1 MAAVGVEPVD
11 TAGPPDERRPTRRGR
26 PGPRFERTPYLLI
39 VPTLVVIAIT
49 LGVPLYKII
58 TQSFRHQTK
67 YDLYHDNP
75 GQWSGLQNYSDVVS
89 DSDFW
94 SVVERTFLVTA
105 VLVVLSVG
113 ISLGLALLLN
123 RVSKWVRVPMMVLLM
138 FIWAVPQIVSIE
150 LFNWFVDPNFGVLNY
165 MLKKIGFTG
174 FDKHD
179 WFVDP
184 VQGWSVIIALVI
196 WGAIPF
202 LTITLSAGMSMVP
215 KELGEA
221 AKMDGANPFQ
231 AFKAVTYPILKPLL
245 IIVTSLSVI
254 WDFQLFNQAYVI
266 RQNKPEADYQVL
278 GVYSYTQAFG
288 HSDYGLGSAI
298 SVLTVLA
305 MLGMMVFYVR
315 QMLRI
320 GDGD

>member
-1 MAAVGVEPVD
+1 MAAVRVEPVD
-11 TAGPPDERRPTRRGR
+11 TVGLPDGGRKNRRRRPVQRSG
-26 PGPRFERTPYLLI
+26 RTPYLLI

-67 YDLYHDNP
+67 FELYHDQP
-75 GQWSGLQNYSDVVS
+75 GSWVGFQNFSDVMS
-89 DSDFW
+89 NNDFW
-94 SVVERTFLVTA
+94 SVVERTIVVTV
-105 VLVVLSVG
+105 VLVVLSIG

-123 RVSKWVRVPMMVLLM
+123 RVSRWVRMPMMVLLM
-138 FIWAVPQIVSIE
+138 FIWAIPQIVSIE

-165 MLKKIGFTG
+165 MLKKVGFSS

-221 AKMDGANPFQ
+221 AKMDGASPIQ

-245 IIVTSLSVI
+245 VIVTSLSVI
-254 WDFQLFNQAYVI
+254 WDFQLFNQAFVI
-266 RQNKPEADYQVL
+266 RQNKPEPDYQVL
-278 GVYSYTQAFG
+278 GIYSYTQAFG